1 MPHVVIKNITL
12 LLNKKYEKFWGWG
25 NKGESRRQVV
35 MGGGRFR
42 TEKESSSPLWQW
54 SLPNDFAKIL

>member
-1 MPHVVIKNITL
+1 MRNFGVGVIKG
-12 LLNKKYEKFWGWG
+12 KVGGRGWWGG
-25 NKGESRRQVV
+25 R
-35 MGGGRFR
+35 GRFR